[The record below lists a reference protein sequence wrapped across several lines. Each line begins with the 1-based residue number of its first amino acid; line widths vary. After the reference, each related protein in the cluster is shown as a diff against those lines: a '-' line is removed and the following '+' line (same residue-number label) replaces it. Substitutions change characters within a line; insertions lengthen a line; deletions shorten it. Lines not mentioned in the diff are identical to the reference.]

1 MGTDRFVLL
10 DGNHHDVHALRFR
23 GQSVTSALWDART
36 ASELRVY
43 IPHCRA
49 LAGMTPFPLP
59 DLRFAWILKGR

>member
-10 DGNHHDVHALRFR
+10 DGNHHYVHALRFR
-23 GQSVTSALWDART
+23 GQCATSALCDARN
-36 ASELRVY
+36 ARELRGY